1 MHLTELLSPD
11 SIIAELKGRDKPA
24 VLEELASVL
33 IPKSPELDLDDLV
46 NVLLER
52 EKLGSTGIGD
62 GIAIPHGKVPHLDR
76 LLVSFGRTSEGVS
89 FDAMDDRPVF
99 LFFLLVAPETS
110 AGLHLKAL
118 AKISRLLQDH
128 TLKKSLREA
137 QDPNAIFDLISRW
150 EQRP

>member
-33 IPKSPELDLDDLV
+33 VSKSPGLDLEDLV

-62 GIAIPHGKVPHLDR
+62 GIAIPHGKVPRLDR

-89 FDAMDDRPVF
+89 FDAMDDRPVH

-137 QDPNAIFDLISRW
+137 QDQNAIFDLISQW

>member
-11 SIIAELKGRDKPA
+11 SIIAELKGRDKPS

-33 IPKSPELDLDDLV
+33 VPRSPGLDLTDLV
-46 NVLLER
+46 NILLER

-62 GIAIPHGKVPHLDR
+62 GIAIPHGKVAHLDH
-76 LLVSFGRTSEGVS
+76 LLVSFGRTSAGVS
-89 FDAMDDRPVF
+89 FDAMDDRPVH

-128 TLKKSLREA
+128 ALKRSLREA
-137 QDPNAIFDLISRW
+137 PDPKSIYDLISQW
-150 EQRP
+150 EQRA